1 MSPYAFEIAIRDS
14 EWSANVSATSYLHAC
29 TLPHTVLYVEQTPA
43 YRSVRFH
50 PSSYDMKFSK
60 FAYIAGG
67 DVLEFVQTSITIC

>member
-14 EWSANVSATSYLHAC
+14 EWSANVSATSYLLAC
-29 TLPHTVLYVEQTPA
+29 TLLHTVLYVEQTPA
-43 YRSVRFH
+43 YRSVWFH
-50 PSSYDMKFSK
+50 PSYDVKFSK